1 MVQSL
6 NLEDPL
12 EKEMATHS
20 SILAWRILWTEEPG
34 GLQSVELQKSRTGLK
49 RLSTR
54 TLATEQVTM
63 ALGPN
68 GGGLVCLRVIM
79 PMFRLGKVV
88 HAQSL
93 SHV

>member
-1 MVQSL
+1 MSL
-6 NLEDPL
+6 CHGH
-12 EKEMATHS
+12 TH
-20 SILAWRILWTEEPG
+20 TETYAHTARDTASP
-34 GLQSVELQKSRTGLK
+34 QPPDQKTTDL
-49 RLSTR
+49 L
-54 TLATEQVTM
+54 